1 MEQLE
6 VGPLGTNYYVHFTSC
21 FFYKYLLRK
30 FHSKWKSHEEKLN
43 ENMYALVLNDSYLML
58 ANYVLATAY

>member
-1 MEQLE
+1 MFILLL
-6 VGPLGTNYYVHFTSC
+6 V
-21 FFYKYLLRK
+21 FFINIFYEN
-30 FHSKWKSHEEKLN
+30 FIQNESHEEKLN